1 MAVAKVT
8 IKNKLDCVIMHN
20 NLNIMPLETLKVDK
34 AVADHLIA
42 LGYCEEVKTREV

>member
-8 IKNKLDCVIMHN
+8 IKNKLDRMIHHN
-20 NLNIMPLETLKVDK
+20 DVEIMPLEVLKVDK